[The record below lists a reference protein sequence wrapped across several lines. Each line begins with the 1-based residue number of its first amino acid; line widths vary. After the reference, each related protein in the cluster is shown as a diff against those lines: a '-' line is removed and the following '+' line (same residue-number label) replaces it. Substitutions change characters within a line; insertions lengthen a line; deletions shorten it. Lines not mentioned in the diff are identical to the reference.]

1 MKTKNPLSIKIPSP
15 KFEKYESVVINWN
28 GQTAKGRITDRR
40 YCFDGDV
47 WEYQI
52 SGGQYAIGDY
62 VNSIEPTQINN

>member
-1 MKTKNPLSIKIPSP
+1 VKDETINSVKIPAP
-15 KFEKYESVVINWN
+15 KFDLYEAVTLDWN
-28 GQTAKGRITDRR
+28 GQTAKGQITDRR

-62 VNSIEPTQINN
+62 ITGNSEQNLD